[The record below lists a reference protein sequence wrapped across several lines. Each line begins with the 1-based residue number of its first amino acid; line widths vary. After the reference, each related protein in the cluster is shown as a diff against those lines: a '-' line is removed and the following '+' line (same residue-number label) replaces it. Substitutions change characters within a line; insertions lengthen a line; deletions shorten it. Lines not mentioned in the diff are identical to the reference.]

1 MFGGYGEN
9 LYFCTRFRE
18 RKVLHQSEREQR
30 VIDRLIQSEKLFSKK
45 VLKKFGAYLKKSLS
59 LHPLSQRKQKTK
71 ATRKSE
77 IFERFT

>member
-30 VIDRLIQSEKLFSKK
+30 VIDRLIQRKK
-45 VLKKFGAYLKKSLS
+45 IFRKKF
-59 LHPLSQRKQKTK
+59 RKNL
-71 ATRKSE
+71 
-77 IFERFT
+77 ERI

>member
-18 RKVLHQSEREQR
+18 RKVLHQRKRKQR
-30 VIDRLIQSEKLFSKK
+30 VIDRLIQRKTFFEKSSEKIWSVFEK
-45 VLKKFGAYLKKSLS
+45 VLTFASAFAT
-59 LHPLSQRKQKTK
+59 KTR